1 MKFSPFNF
9 FKMDPGAAKL
19 EARLDEER
27 NLTKVTTPDHNAG
40 NHKIRYEPKPE
51 FTNEIL
57 QLRDSV
63 ADMDIK
69 LQAITS
75 ERDSLKAEFSSYRQS
90 ANEDVSDLE
99 KLNRDLKTQLR
110 ETGQELSLR
119 IAAQGALGPLPD
131 FNESGDSPQDRT
143 EAAYMRLAR
152 ALKSGATGEPT
163 TPRLERP

>member
-19 EARLDEER
+19 EARLDKER

-75 ERDSLKAEFSSYRQS
+75 ERDALKAEFSSYRQ
-90 ANEDVSDLE
+90 AVNKDVNDLE

-110 ETGQELSLR
+110 ETGQQLSLH
-119 IAAQGALGPLPD
+119 IAAQAQLGPLPD
-131 FNESGDSPQDRT
+131 MAEDSTPEART
-143 EAAYMRLAR
+143 EAHYMRLAR
-152 ALKSGATGEPT
+152 QLKSGSTGEPT
-163 TPRLERP
+163 TQRIERP

>member
-19 EARLDEER
+19 EARMDKEQ

-75 ERDSLKAEFSSYRQS
+75 ERDQLKAEFSSYRQA
-90 ANEDVSDLE
+90 ANADQRDLE
-99 KLNRDLKTQLR
+99 KENQRLRSDLLT
-110 ETGQELSLR
+110 TGQELSLR
-119 IAAQGALGPLPD
+119 IAAQGQLGPLPD
-131 FNESGDSPQDRT
+131 FNEDSSPQDRT
-143 EAAYMRLAR
+143 EAAYMKLAR
-152 ALKSGATGEPT
+152 QIKSGATGEPT
-163 TPRLERP
+163 TQRIERP